1 MTNALHLPPVVEH
14 AAHEVVHQAG
24 AVTHQV
30 GVAAHHL
37 SATARH
43 EADVV
48 VDVLLSPLSPALAD
62 FHVEITE
69 DDIL

>member
-1 MTNALHLPPVVEH
+1 MTNTLHLPPAVEH

-24 AVTHQV
+24 AMTHQV
-30 GVAAHHL
+30 AVAAHEMTDAAHHL
-37 SATARH
+37 GDA
-43 EADVV
+43 V
-48 VDVLLSPLSPALAD
+48 VDVLLSPLTPDLAD